1 LMTLMVKMGSATT
14 RTRVPSRRL
23 GKPRLIPN
31 SRGVDG
37 LMENA
42 TANNWRVEIVEKG
55 PIGTICYYEDSKVA
69 SFEWEFGGGNVIAII
84 HGGSAPEWS
93 EKYPWAADRRLEI
106 LERVGN
112 EAIRQRAKTSTAS
125 LDERSGIILLR
136 SQK

>member
-1 LMTLMVKMGSATT
+1 MK
-14 RTRVPSRRL
+14 
-23 GKPRLIPN
+23 
-31 SRGVDG
+31 
-37 LMENA
+37 NA

-55 PIGTICYYEDSKVA
+55 PIGTICYYEDPKVA

-112 EAIRQRAKTSTAS
+112 EAIRQKAKTSTAS
-125 LDERSGIILLR
+125 LDEKSGIILLR